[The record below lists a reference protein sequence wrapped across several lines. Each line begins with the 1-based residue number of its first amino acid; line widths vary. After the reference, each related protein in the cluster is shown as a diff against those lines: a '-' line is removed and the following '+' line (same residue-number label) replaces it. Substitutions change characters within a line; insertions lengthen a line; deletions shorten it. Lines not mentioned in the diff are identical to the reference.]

1 MLSNVSFWSG
11 VPDARGKTGENLT
24 KHDAVSSNQ
33 VDADQFFAVSPLE
46 LLTFYVL
53 RTNVIVLSIISRLR
67 KLRIVAFFTW
77 EKQV

>member
-11 VPDARGKTGENLT
+11 VPDARGKTGENFPI
-24 KHDAVSSNQ
+24 HDVVTCNQ

-46 LLTFYVL
+46 LFKGQI
-53 RTNVIVLSIISRLR
+53 NIIVLLIISRLR
-67 KLRIVAFFTW
+67 KLRIVASFTW